1 MIVRPAMGAEADRT
15 ADLMKTSQ
23 TLPAAAPAADPI
35 RVLIVE
41 DDRLLRDS
49 LRMLIGGSPGFACV
63 GVAGSM
69 EEALTLPAEIRPD
82 AVLLDIH
89 LPGTRGSVGVIDLLE
104 RWPECVVLMH
114 TVYEEDDLVFESL
127 CNGAS
132 GYILKRT
139 PPARLLEAIAETKRG
154 GAPMSPEIAR
164 KVLSRFRRLE
174 PARAAVRED
183 GAALSPQ
190 ETRLLAL
197 IAAGSSYREAGS
209 ELDVSINTVRTHIR
223 SIYEKL
229 QVHTRSEAV
238 AKAMR
243 SGLI

>member
-1 MIVRPAMGAEADRT
+1 MTPAPT
-15 ADLMKTSQ
+15 AS
-23 TLPAAAPAADPI
+23 AAPPAVESI
-35 RVLIVE
+35 RVFIVE

-49 LRMLIGGSPGFACV
+49 LRMLIGGSSGFACV
-63 GVAGSM
+63 GAAGSM
-69 EEALTLPAEIRPD
+69 EEALAVPVGPPPQV
-82 AVLLDIH
+82 VLLDIH
-89 LPGTRGSVGVIDLLE
+89 LPGTRGSIGVIDLLD

-139 PPARLLEAIAETKRG
+139 PPARLLEAIAETRRG

-164 KVLSRFRRLE
+164 KVLSRFRKLG
-174 PARAAVRED
+174 PAAAAVPE
-183 GAALSPQ
+183 GGGALSPQ

-197 IAAGSSYREAGS
+197 IAAGSSYREAAL

-229 QVHTRSEAV
+229 QVHTKSEAV

>member
-1 MIVRPAMGAEADRT
+1 MTPFQ
-15 ADLMKTSQ
+15 S
-23 TLPAAAPAADPI
+23 PAPAQPAVESI
-35 RVLIVE
+35 RVFIVE

-49 LRMLIGGSPGFACV
+49 LRMLIGGSAGFTCV
-63 GVAGSM
+63 GAAGSM
-69 EEALTLPAEIRPD
+69 EEALAIPVGAAPQV
-82 AVLLDIH
+82 VLLDIH
-89 LPGTRGSVGVIDLLE
+89 LPGTRGSVGVIDLLD
-104 RWPECVVLMH
+104 RWPDSVVLMH

-139 PPARLLEAIAETKRG
+139 PPARLLEAIAETRRG

-164 KVLSRFRRLE
+164 KVLSRFRKLG
-174 PARAAVRED
+174 PAVPAQSA
-183 GAALSPQ
+183 GAGVLSLQ

-197 IAAGSSYREAGS
+197 IAAGSSYREAAV
-209 ELDVSINTVRTHIR
+209 ELEVSINTVRTHIR

-229 QVHTRSEAV
+229 QVHTKSEAV

>member
-1 MIVRPAMGAEADRT
+1 MTAQTGPASAS
-15 ADLMKTSQ
+15 TSD
-23 TLPAAAPAADPI
+23 TI

-49 LRMLIGGSPGFACV
+49 LRMLIGGSAGFACA
-63 GVAGSM
+63 GAAGSM
-69 EEALTLPAEIRPD
+69 EEVLTLPMGIRPQV
-82 AVLLDIH
+82 VLLDIH
-89 LPGTRGSVGVIDLLE
+89 LPGTRGSVGVIDLLD

-139 PPARLLEAIAETKRG
+139 PPARLLEAIAETQRG

-164 KVLSRFRRLE
+164 KVLSRFRKLG
-174 PARAAVRED
+174 PAAAAIPE
-183 GAALSPQ
+183 GGGALSPQ
-190 ETRLLAL
+190 ETRLLAM
-197 IAAGSSYREAGS
+197 IAAGSSYRESAL

-229 QVHTRSEAV
+229 QVHTKSEAV

>member
-1 MIVRPAMGAEADRT
+1 MIVRPSRAVEADRT
-15 ADLMKTSQ
+15 GDLMMTSQ
-23 TLPAAAPAADPI
+23 SLSTAAPSSDSI

-49 LRMLIGGSPGFACV
+49 LRMLIGGSSGFACV
-63 GVAGSM
+63 GAAGSM
-69 EEALTLPAEIRPD
+69 EEALTLPLGLRPEV
-82 AVLLDIH
+82 VLLDIH
-89 LPGTRGSVGVIDLLE
+89 LPGTRGSIGVIDLLD
-104 RWPECVVLMH
+104 RWPGCVVLMH

-139 PPARLLEAIAETKRG
+139 PPARLLEAIVETQRG

-164 KVLSRFRRLE
+164 KVLYRFRQLE
-174 PARAAVRED
+174 PAATSNVEGR
-183 GAALSPQ
+183 GALSAQ

-197 IAAGSSYREAGS
+197 IAAGSSYREAAR

-229 QVHTRSEAV
+229 QVHTKSEAV

-243 SGLI
+243 SGMI

>member
-1 MIVRPAMGAEADRT
+1 MKPAQPAVNAPT
-15 ADLMKTSQ
+15 AVES
-23 TLPAAAPAADPI
+23 I
-35 RVLIVE
+35 RVFIVE

-49 LRMLIGGSPGFACV
+49 LRMLIGGSAGFACV
-63 GVAGSM
+63 GAAGSM
-69 EEALTLPAEIRPD
+69 EEALAVPVGPPPQV
-82 AVLLDIH
+82 VLLDIH
-89 LPGTRGSVGVIDLLE
+89 LPGTRGSIGVIDLLD

-139 PPARLLEAIAETKRG
+139 PPARLLEAIAETTRG

-164 KVLSRFRRLE
+164 KVLSRFRKLG
-174 PARAAVRED
+174 PAAAAIPE
-183 GAALSPQ
+183 GGGALSPQ

-197 IAAGSSYREAGS
+197 IAAGSSYREAAL

-229 QVHTRSEAV
+229 QVHTKSEAV

>member
-1 MIVRPAMGAEADRT
+1 
-15 ADLMKTSQ
+15 
-23 TLPAAAPAADPI
+23 
-35 RVLIVE
+35 
-41 DDRLLRDS
+41 
-49 LRMLIGGSPGFACV
+49 
-63 GVAGSM
+63 
-69 EEALTLPAEIRPD
+69 
-82 AVLLDIH
+82 
-89 LPGTRGSVGVIDLLE
+89 
-104 RWPECVVLMH
+104 MH

-139 PPARLLEAIAETKRG
+139 PPVRLLEAIAETKRG

-164 KVLSRFRRLE
+164 KVLSRFRQLE
-174 PARAAVRED
+174 PAAAPSPEGR
-183 GAALSPQ
+183 GALSPQ
-190 ETRLLAL
+190 ETRLLAR
-197 IAAGSSYREAGS
+197 IAAGSSYREAAM
-209 ELDVSINTVRTHIR
+209 ELEVSINTVRTHIR

>member
-1 MIVRPAMGAEADRT
+1 MSP
-15 ADLMKTSQ
+15 SQ
-23 TLPAAAPAADPI
+23 TLAPTTPAAESI
-35 RVLIVE
+35 RVVIVE

-49 LRMLIGGSPGFACV
+49 LRMLIGGSAGFACV
-63 GVAGSM
+63 GAAGSM
-69 EEALTLPAEIRPD
+69 EEALTVPVGPPPQV
-82 AVLLDIH
+82 VLLDIH
-89 LPGTRGSVGVIDLLE
+89 LPGTRGSIGVIDLLD

-139 PPARLLEAIAETKRG
+139 PPARLLEAIAETCRG

-164 KVLSRFRRLE
+164 KVLSRFRKLG
-174 PARAAVRED
+174 PAAPAAGE
-183 GAALSPQ
+183 GSEALSPQ

-197 IAAGSSYREAGS
+197 IAAGSSYREAAV

-229 QVHTRSEAV
+229 QVHTKSEAV

>member
-1 MIVRPAMGAEADRT
+1 MTPFQ
-15 ADLMKTSQ
+15 S
-23 TLPAAAPAADPI
+23 PAPAQPAVESI
-35 RVLIVE
+35 RVFIVE

-49 LRMLIGGSPGFACV
+49 LRMLIGGSAGFTCV
-63 GVAGSM
+63 GAAGSM
-69 EEALTLPAEIRPD
+69 EEALTVPVGPPPQV
-82 AVLLDIH
+82 VLLDIH
-89 LPGTRGSVGVIDLLE
+89 LPGTRGSIGVIDLLD
-104 RWPECVVLMH
+104 RWPESVVLMH

-139 PPARLLEAIAETKRG
+139 PPARLLEAIAETRRG

-164 KVLSRFRRLE
+164 KVLSRFRKL
-174 PARAAVRED
+174 
-183 GAALSPQ
+183 GAAAPAADEGAGTLSPQ

-197 IAAGSSYREAGS
+197 IAAGSSYRESAV
-209 ELDVSINTVRTHIR
+209 ELEVSINTVRTHIR

-229 QVHTRSEAV
+229 QVHTKSEAV

>member
-1 MIVRPAMGAEADRT
+1 MTAPTFPSAVPASDT
-15 ADLMKTSQ
+15 
-23 TLPAAAPAADPI
+23 I
-35 RVLIVE
+35 RVLLVE

-49 LRMLIGGSPGFACV
+49 LRMLIGGSAGFACV
-63 GVAGSM
+63 GAAGSM
-69 EEALTLPAEIRPD
+69 EEALTLPLGVRPEV
-82 AVLLDIH
+82 VLLDIH
-89 LPGTRGSVGVIDLLE
+89 LPGTRGSIGVIDLLE
-104 RWPECVVLMH
+104 RWPESVVLMH

-164 KVLSRFRRLE
+164 KVLARFRKLE
-174 PARAAVRED
+174 PAAAATPL
-183 GAALSPQ
+183 GGGALSPQ

-197 IAAGSSYREAGS
+197 IAAGSSYREAAM
-209 ELDVSINTVRTHIR
+209 ELEVSINTVRTHIR

>member
-1 MIVRPAMGAEADRT
+1 MTAQTGPASAS
-15 ADLMKTSQ
+15 TSD
-23 TLPAAAPAADPI
+23 TI

-49 LRMLIGGSPGFACV
+49 LRMLIGGSAGFACA
-63 GVAGSM
+63 GAAGSM
-69 EEALTLPAEIRPD
+69 EEVLTLPMGIRPQV
-82 AVLLDIH
+82 VLLDIH
-89 LPGTRGSVGVIDLLE
+89 LPGTRGSVGVIDLLD

-139 PPARLLEAIAETKRG
+139 PPARLLEAIAETQRG

-164 KVLSRFRRLE
+164 KVLSQFRKLGSAT
-174 PARAAVRED
+174 PAQ
-183 GAALSPQ
+183 GGGGALSPQ

-197 IAAGSSYREAGS
+197 IAAGSSYREAAL

-229 QVHTRSEAV
+229 QVHTKSEAV

>member
-1 MIVRPAMGAEADRT
+1 MTPSRT
-15 ADLMKTSQ
+15 V
-23 TLPAAAPAADPI
+23 PAASPDAESI
-35 RVLIVE
+35 RVFIVE

-49 LRMLIGGSPGFACV
+49 LRMLIGGSAGFACV
-63 GVAGSM
+63 GAAGSI
-69 EEALTLPAEIRPD
+69 EEALTVPVGPPPQV
-82 AVLLDIH
+82 VLLDIH
-89 LPGTRGSVGVIDLLE
+89 LPGTRGSIGVIDLLD

-139 PPARLLEAIAETKRG
+139 PPARLLEAIAETCRG

-164 KVLSRFRRLE
+164 KVLSRFRKLG
-174 PARAAVRED
+174 PAAAAKGELK
-183 GAALSPQ
+183 GGGALSPQ

-197 IAAGSSYREAGS
+197 IAAGSSYREAAL

-229 QVHTRSEAV
+229 QVHTKSEAV

>member
-1 MIVRPAMGAEADRT
+1 MMTAPTVPSAGAASDT
-15 ADLMKTSQ
+15 
-23 TLPAAAPAADPI
+23 I
-35 RVLIVE
+35 RVLLVE

-49 LRMLIGGSPGFACV
+49 LRMLIGGSAGFACV
-63 GVAGSM
+63 GAAGSM
-69 EEALTLPAEIRPD
+69 EEALTLPLAVRPEV
-82 AVLLDIH
+82 VLLDIH
-89 LPGTRGSVGVIDLLE
+89 LPGTRGSIGVIDLLE
-104 RWPECVVLMH
+104 RWPESVVLMH

-164 KVLSRFRRLE
+164 KVLARFRRLE
-174 PARAAVRED
+174 PAAAATPP
-183 GAALSPQ
+183 GGGALSPQ

-197 IAAGSSYREAGS
+197 IAAGSSYREAAM
-209 ELDVSINTVRTHIR
+209 ELEVSINTVRTHIR

>member
-1 MIVRPAMGAEADRT
+1 
-15 ADLMKTSQ
+15 
-23 TLPAAAPAADPI
+23 
-35 RVLIVE
+35 
-41 DDRLLRDS
+41 
-49 LRMLIGGSPGFACV
+49 MLIGGSPGFACV

-154 GAPMSPEIAR
+154 VRRCRPRSRAR
-164 KVLSRFRRLE
+164 CCHGFASSNRRELRS
-174 PARAAVRED
+174 AK
-183 GAALSPQ
+183 AALCCHRKRP
-190 ETRLLAL
+190 
-197 IAAGSSYREAGS
+197 GSSP
-209 ELDVSINTVRTHIR
+209 
-223 SIYEKL
+223 
-229 QVHTRSEAV
+229 
-238 AKAMR
+238 
-243 SGLI
+243 

>member
-1 MIVRPAMGAEADRT
+1 MTPTSAVPT
-15 ADLMKTSQ
+15 AP
-23 TLPAAAPAADPI
+23 PAAETI
-35 RVLIVE
+35 RVFIVE

-49 LRMLIGGSPGFACV
+49 LRMLIGGSAGFACV
-63 GVAGSM
+63 GAAGSM
-69 EEALTLPAEIRPD
+69 EEALAVPVGPPPQV
-82 AVLLDIH
+82 VLLDIH
-89 LPGTRGSVGVIDLLE
+89 LPGTRGSVGVIDLLD
-104 RWPECVVLMH
+104 RWPESVVLMH

-139 PPARLLEAIAETKRG
+139 PPARLLEAIAETRRG

-164 KVLSRFRRLE
+164 KVLSRFRKLGPAASAKGE
-174 PARAAVRED
+174 PES
-183 GAALSPQ
+183 AALSPQ

-197 IAAGSSYREAGS
+197 IAAGSSYREAAV
-209 ELDVSINTVRTHIR
+209 ELEVSINTVRTHIR

-229 QVHTRSEAV
+229 QVHTKSEAV

>member
-1 MIVRPAMGAEADRT
+1 MTPSRT
-15 ADLMKTSQ
+15 V
-23 TLPAAAPAADPI
+23 PAASTDAESI
-35 RVLIVE
+35 RVFIVE

-49 LRMLIGGSPGFACV
+49 LRMLIGGSAGFACV
-63 GVAGSM
+63 GAAGSM
-69 EEALTLPAEIRPD
+69 EEALAVPVGPPPQV
-82 AVLLDIH
+82 VLLDIH
-89 LPGTRGSVGVIDLLE
+89 LPGTRGSVGVIDLLD

-139 PPARLLEAIAETKRG
+139 PPARLLEAIAETRRG

-164 KVLSRFRRLE
+164 KVLSRFRQLG
-174 PARAAVRED
+174 PAAAAVAS
-183 GAALSPQ
+183 GGGALSPQ

-197 IAAGSSYREAGS
+197 IAAGSSYREAAV
-209 ELDVSINTVRTHIR
+209 ELEVSINTVRTHIR

-229 QVHTRSEAV
+229 QVHTKSEAV

>member
-1 MIVRPAMGAEADRT
+1 MTPSRT
-15 ADLMKTSQ
+15 V
-23 TLPAAAPAADPI
+23 PAALPDAESI
-35 RVLIVE
+35 RVFIVE

-49 LRMLIGGSPGFACV
+49 LRMLIGGSAGFACV
-63 GVAGSM
+63 GAAGSM
-69 EEALTLPAEIRPD
+69 EEALAVPVGPPPQV
-82 AVLLDIH
+82 VLLDIH
-89 LPGTRGSVGVIDLLE
+89 LPGTRGSVGVIDLLD

-139 PPARLLEAIAETKRG
+139 PPARLLEAIAETRRG

-164 KVLSRFRRLE
+164 KVLSRFRKLG
-174 PARAAVRED
+174 PAAAAVPE
-183 GAALSPQ
+183 GGGALSPR

-197 IAAGSSYREAGS
+197 IAAGSSYREAAL

-229 QVHTRSEAV
+229 QVHTKSEAV

>member
-1 MIVRPAMGAEADRT
+1 MTPPANVSVAPLSAE
-15 ADLMKTSQ
+15 S
-23 TLPAAAPAADPI
+23 I
-35 RVLIVE
+35 RVYIVE

-49 LRMLIGGSPGFACV
+49 LRMLIGGSAGFACV
-63 GVAGSM
+63 GAAGSM
-69 EEALTLPAEIRPD
+69 EEALASPVKPPPQV
-82 AVLLDIH
+82 VLLDIH
-89 LPGTRGSVGVIDLLE
+89 LPGTRGSIGVIDLLD
-104 RWPECVVLMH
+104 RWPESVVLMH

-139 PPARLLEAIAETKRG
+139 PPARLLEAIAETRRG

-164 KVLSRFRRLE
+164 KVLSRFRKLGSAS
-174 PARAAVRED
+174 PAAEEVA
-183 GAALSPQ
+183 GTLSPQ

-197 IAAGSSYREAGS
+197 IAAGSSYREAAV

-229 QVHTRSEAV
+229 QVHTKSEAV

>member
-1 MIVRPAMGAEADRT
+1 MTPAHSVASA
-15 ADLMKTSQ
+15 
-23 TLPAAAPAADPI
+23 LPAAESI
-35 RVLIVE
+35 RVFIVE

-49 LRMLIGGSPGFACV
+49 LRMLIGGSAGFICV
-63 GVAGSM
+63 GAAGSM
-69 EEALTLPAEIRPD
+69 EEALSVPVGPPPQV
-82 AVLLDIH
+82 VLLDIH
-89 LPGTRGSVGVIDLLE
+89 LPGTRGSIGVIDLLD
-104 RWPECVVLMH
+104 RWPGCVVLMH

-139 PPARLLEAIAETKRG
+139 PPARLLEAIVETRRG

-164 KVLSRFRRLE
+164 KVLSRFRKLG
-174 PARAAVRED
+174 PAAAAIPE
-183 GAALSPQ
+183 GGGALSPQ
-190 ETRLLAL
+190 QTRLLAL
-197 IAAGSSYREAGS
+197 IAAGSSYRESAL

-229 QVHTRSEAV
+229 QVHTKSEAV